1 LSIVYDTCSVLIEPQ
16 GGKTLVLTIL
26 LTALALLATAF
37 IGVLG
42 RAVLKCGTRVPGPES
57 ILLGAITNF
66 FDTLGIG
73 SFAPTTAWLRFRRM
87 IPDSFIPATLNVG
100 HALPAMAQSAIF
112 LILLGVHVDPA
123 LLIACI
129 VAAVAGAVVGAPLM
143 VRAPVRLVQG
153 IVGVALLIAA
163 ALYAM
168 SNLDLMPIGGTAT
181 ALEPRL
187 LWIAVAAHFAMGM
200 LMAFGIGLYAPSL
213 ILLSLL
219 GLDPRLAFPIMA
231 SACAF
236 LMPTTGFR
244 YIKAERIDL
253 RVVIGIAL
261 GGIPAVL
268 LAAFVVKELPIE
280 PLRWAIVVVVLYAA
294 ACFCAQRQKGTPQRP
309 SSVRG
314 RSRPAR
320 RPRP

>member
-1 LSIVYDTCSVLIEPQ
+1 M
-16 GGKTLVLTIL
+16 VLTIL
-26 LTALALLATAF
+26 LSALALLAAAF
-37 IGVLG
+37 VAMLV
-42 RAVLKCGTRVPGPES
+42 REALKRGAGAPGPES
-57 ILLGAITNF
+57 LILGAITNF

-73 SFAPTTAWLRFRRM
+73 SFAPTTAWLKFRRM

-100 HALPAMAQSAIF
+100 HALPAMMQSAIF
-112 LILLGVHVDPA
+112 LVLLGVQVDPV
-123 LLIACI
+123 LLVSCI

-187 LWIAVAAHFAMGM
+187 LWIAVVAHFIMGV

-244 YIKAERIDL
+244 YIRSERIDL
-253 RVVIGIAL
+253 RIVIGIAL

-268 LAAFVVKELPIE
+268 LAAFVVKEMPIE
-280 PLRWAIVVVVLYAA
+280 PLRWAVVVVVLYAA
-294 ACFCAQRQKGTPQRP
+294 GLLL
-309 SSVRG
+309 
-314 RSRPAR
+314 RSASRKAVTSA
-320 RPRP
+320 

>member
-1 LSIVYDTCSVLIEPQ
+1 V
-16 GGKTLVLTIL
+16 VLTIL
-26 LTALALLATAF
+26 LTALALLAASF
-37 IGVLG
+37 IVMVAREARKRGVG
-42 RAVLKCGTRVPGPES
+42 APGPEAF
-57 ILLGAITNF
+57 ILGAVTNF

-73 SFAPTTAWLRFRRM
+73 SFAPTTAWLKFRRM

-100 HALPAMAQSAIF
+100 HALPAMMQSGIF
-112 LILLGVHVDPA
+112 LVLLGVQVDPV
-123 LLIACI
+123 LLVACI

-153 IVGVALLIAA
+153 IVGLALLVAA

-187 LWIAVAAHFAMGM
+187 LWIAVVAHFIMGV

-244 YIKAERIDL
+244 YVRSERIDL
-253 RVVIGIAL
+253 RIVIGIAL

-268 LAAFVVKELPIE
+268 LAAFVVKEMPIE

-294 ACFCAQRQKGTPQRP
+294 ALLLRAAAKRDAST
-309 SSVRG
+309 
-314 RSRPAR
+314 A
-320 RPRP
+320 

>member
-1 LSIVYDTCSVLIEPQ
+1 LKRLEPNLLLAVTT
-16 GGKTLVLTIL
+16 GFALVLVTLTASVYGAGEPLRNLLLAVICSGGFVLLNPIL
-26 LTALALLATAF
+26 LRTM
-37 IGVLG
+37 
-42 RAVLKCGTRVPGPES
+42 KSPERPPL
-57 ILLGAITNF
+57 IHP
-66 FDTLGIG
+66 G
-73 SFAPTTAWLRFRRM
+73 SFAPTTAWLRFREM
-87 IPDSFIPATLNVG
+87 TPDSFIPATLNVG
-100 HALPAMAQSAIF
+100 HALPTMVQSAVF
-112 LILLGVHVDPA
+112 LVLLGVHVDPM
-123 LLIACI
+123 LLVSCI

-143 VRAPVRLVQG
+143 VRAPVRVVQG

-168 SNLDLMPIGGTAT
+168 SNLDMMPIGGTAT

-187 LWIAVAAHFAMGM
+187 LWIAVAAHFVMGM

-244 YIKAERIDL
+244 YINAERIDL
-253 RVVIGIAL
+253 RIVIGIAL

-268 LAAFVVKELPIE
+268 VAAFVVKEMPIE
-280 PLRWAIVVVVLYAA
+280 PLRWAVVVVVLYAA
-294 ACFCAQRQKGTPQRP
+294 ALLLRAA
-309 SSVRG
+309 
-314 RSRPAR
+314 AR
-320 RPRP
+320 RDVAAP